1 LAHYHTT
8 EGICLRRL
16 DFSNTSQIAGF
27 LTRDAGRLTFLAK
40 GVTRAPKKGIRT
52 GFDLLGRYE
61 IVYTTRR
68 AGTLHNL
75 TSRWLR
81 EDFRGLRDA
90 LERVLC
96 GYYAAELVLSF
107 TPEEEPC
114 PGLYDLL
121 ARTLR
126 SFAAG
131 QGLGVSVLLLEIGVL
146 AEHGSLPTFD
156 SCAACGRAIPRRG
169 AIAFTPALGGP
180 LCSRCESDQA
190 DAVGSRVTPARANL
204 LRTLAELSSRP
215 IGREL
220 ARALTPANTLA
231 MSALLRFHMRDL
243 LGREL
248 KMWRYMARREMSRS
262 LRRVR
267 GRGGLRGS

>member
-1 LAHYHTT
+1 MAHYHTT

-16 DFSNTSQIAGF
+16 DYSNTSQIAGF

-75 TSRWLR
+75 TFRWLR
-81 EDFRGLRDA
+81 EDFRGMRGA

-96 GYYAAELVLSF
+96 GYYASELVLSF

-114 PGLYDLL
+114 PALYDLL

-126 SFAAG
+126 SFAGG
-131 QGLGVSVLLLEIGVL
+131 QGLGIGVLLLEIGVL
-146 AEHGSLPTFD
+146 AEHGSLPTFNV
-156 SCAACGRAIPRRG
+156 CAACGRPIARRG
-169 AIAFTPALGGP
+169 AVAFTPAIGGP
-180 LCSRCESDQA
+180 LCAACEAEEA
-190 DAVGSRVTPARANL
+190 DALGARVTPARANL
-204 LRTLAELSSRP
+204 LHTLAELSTRP
-215 IGREL
+215 MNRDL
-220 ARALTPANTLA
+220 TRTLTPANTVA

-248 KMWRYMARREMSRS
+248 RMWRYMARREMSRS
-262 LRRVR
+262 LRRIR
-267 GRGGLRGS
+267 GRGGLR